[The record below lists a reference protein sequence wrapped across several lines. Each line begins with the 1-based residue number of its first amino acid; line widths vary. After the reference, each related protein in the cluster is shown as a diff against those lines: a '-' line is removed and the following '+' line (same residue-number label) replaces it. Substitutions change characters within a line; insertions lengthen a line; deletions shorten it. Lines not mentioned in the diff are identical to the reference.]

1 MWAALLEV
9 PKEPWKRKGIV
20 KGPWFTL
27 LCLKVK
33 NEATLLGVSKDH
45 GKERTL
51 SGDHDLTLLCLEMK
65 KETTFYKDTSSL
77 QNVWP
82 YKDKNIQT

>member
-1 MWAALLEV
+1 LSRDLDL
-9 PKEPWKRKGIV
+9 
-20 KGPWFTL
+20 TL

-45 GKERTL
+45 GEERTL
-51 SGDHDLTLLCLEMK
+51 SGDHDLTLLFLEMK

-77 QNVWP
+77 QNV
-82 YKDKNIQT
+82 